1 MSEASRPKFDA
12 WNTPWGNITW
22 DGENPFSQ
30 EEIDSWNAMTDEE
43 LRRLT
48 ETSAEREAR
57 GGKKA
62 G

>member
-1 MSEASRPKFDA
+1 MNKGSRPKFDA
-12 WNTPWGNITW
+12 WNTPWGNMTW
-22 DGENPFSQ
+22 DGDNPFSQ

-48 ETSAEREAR
+48 ETTAATKTLE
-57 GGKKA
+57 GKKA

>member
-1 MSEASRPKFDA
+1 MSEALRPKFDA
-12 WNTPWGNITW
+12 WNTPWGTMTW
-22 DGENPFSQ
+22 DEESPFSQ
-30 EEIDSWNAMTDEE
+30 EEIDSWNAMSDEE

-48 ETSAEREAR
+48 ETSAEKAAR

>member
-1 MSEASRPKFDA
+1 M
-12 WNTPWGNITW
+12 TW
-22 DGENPFSQ
+22 DGESPFSK
-30 EEIDSWNAMTDEE
+30 EEIDSWNEMTDEE